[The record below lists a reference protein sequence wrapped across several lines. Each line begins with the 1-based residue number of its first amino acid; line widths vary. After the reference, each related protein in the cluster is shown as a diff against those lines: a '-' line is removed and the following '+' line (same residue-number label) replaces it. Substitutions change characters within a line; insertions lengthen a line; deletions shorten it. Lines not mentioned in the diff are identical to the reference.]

1 MAKYSKNYRFRGK
14 TFRYDWDNAIVEWIY
29 KDEET
34 GLWEELDGVGL
45 RNENWKNKEIRDEY
59 LAEWCEEIAEE
70 TAYENYYF
78 MKYEWPTLKD
88 MV

>member
-1 MAKYSKNYRFRGK
+1 MPRYSKNYKFMGK
-14 TFRYDWDNAIVEWIY
+14 TFRYDYDNAIVEWIY

-45 RNENWKNKEIRDEY
+45 RLENWKNKEARDEY
-59 LAEWCEEIAEE
+59 LAEWCADLEEEMGWEA
-70 TAYENYYF
+70 YYF